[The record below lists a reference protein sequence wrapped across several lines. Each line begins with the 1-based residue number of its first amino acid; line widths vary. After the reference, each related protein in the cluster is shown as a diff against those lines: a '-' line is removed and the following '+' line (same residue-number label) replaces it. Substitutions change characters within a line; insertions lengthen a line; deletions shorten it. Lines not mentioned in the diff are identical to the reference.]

1 VTIPLSP
8 TANLKLKKNGTINA
22 YKPREIAQRQ
32 AQGGQQ
38 TQGFMLRI
46 PSVIRQL
53 ELNIEKG

>member
-1 VTIPLSP
+1 MP
-8 TANLKLKKNGTINA
+8 N

-38 TQGFMLRI
+38 TQAFMLRI